1 MPLSL
6 SASVFILAAVTG
18 ITSQLLVYR
27 ASFQLLH
34 HIYSPGQLEKAGI
47 HTSISF
53 YKHGD

>member
-6 SASVFILAAVTG
+6 SSSVFILVAVTG